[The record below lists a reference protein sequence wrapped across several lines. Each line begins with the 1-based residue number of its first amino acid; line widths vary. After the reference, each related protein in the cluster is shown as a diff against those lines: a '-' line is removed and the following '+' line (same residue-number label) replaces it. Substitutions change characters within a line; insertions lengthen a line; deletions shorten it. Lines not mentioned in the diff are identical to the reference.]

1 MGTRGVTKAKNSAT
15 IVFMWKSRKFV
26 QIKKMLKVVYSN
38 NSTWECNNRI
48 KILGW
53 IEFQNDSNIF
63 TL

>member
-15 IVFMWKSRKFV
+15 IVFMGKSRKFV